1 MGESPSAYQFGPF
14 QLHVARRR
22 LLRDGEPVALAPK
35 ALETLLAL
43 VEQRDRV
50 LTKDELLQ
58 RIWGDTVVEE
68 GGLARNISVLRK
80 ALGESPDDHR
90 YIVTVPGRGYRFVA
104 DAALVSELTEDEPAP
119 ATGNVPGNDAPA
131 PAGAAWPW
139 RRWLFAVAVVLAAGA
154 LMYSLRL
161 RRAIA
166 TGRPQ
171 ITALAVLPLENLSG
185 DPSQEYFADGMTEA
199 LITNLAYIRAVR
211 VVSRTSVMRFKGAAR
226 SLPEIARALDVDG
239 VVEGSVQR
247 SGARVRINVQLIH
260 APTDTHLWARQYE
273 RELTDVLKLQ
283 ADVARAVVEEIQVQI
298 TAEERARLD
307 SAGAVNVGAYQEYLL
322 GQHYLWRLNEED
334 LTRAISHFDE
344 AIRLDPAYAAAHAG
358 LSHAWWWRGIWGA
371 KTLKQVEA
379 PSRAAARTA
388 LQLDGELAEAH
399 VSLGR
404 IAFGYDWD
412 FSAAQKH
419 FRRALDI
426 DPNNRDAH
434 YFHGMLFMALGRFDE
449 AIDHMERA
457 ERLDPLSPAVQ
468 SGFGRVLYRARRF
481 DEAIVHLNEAI
492 ELEPQTPGSYQRL
505 ADVYEEMGRYDEA
518 LGLHG
523 KEDMLLGRPAGES
536 LAVARINARMGKPM
550 EARRILRARRST
562 HWPWFESATV
572 YAALGD
578 KDEAFQSLARMFEER
593 DGLNFV
599 KTDPRFDSLHADP
612 RWQALLRRMNYPSDA
627 DRTEST
633 AVRDA
638 QPTGSK

>member
-1 MGESPSAYQFGPF
+1 MGESRSTYRFGPF
-14 QLHVARRR
+14 SLQVDRRR
-22 LLRDGEPVALAPK
+22 LLRDGEPVALSPK

-68 GGLARNISVLRK
+68 GGLTRNISVLRK

-104 DAALVSELTEDEPAP
+104 DAAHVSEVDQDDLAPPAP
-119 ATGNVPGNDAPA
+119 AAEPGPA
-131 PAGAAWPW
+131 PAAAGWPW
-139 RRWLFAVAVVLAAGA
+139 RRMVLGAAAALVVAA
-154 LMYSLRL
+154 LVYAMRSP
-161 RRAIA
+161 RASA
-166 TGRPQ
+166 TVRPP
-171 ITALAVLPLENLSG
+171 ITALAVLPLNNLSG

-199 LITNLAYIRAVR
+199 LIANLAHIRAVR

-226 SLPEIARALDVDG
+226 SLPEIARALGVDAI
-239 VVEGSVQR
+239 VEGSVQR
-247 SGARVRINVQLIH
+247 SGARVRINVQLVH

-298 TAEERARLD
+298 TAEERARLV

-358 LSHAWWWRGIWGA
+358 LSHAWWWRGIRGE
-371 KTLKQVEA
+371 KITLKQVEA

-399 VSLGR
+399 VSMGR

-434 YFHGMLFMALGRFDE
+434 FFHGMLFMALGRFDE

-481 DEAIVHLNEAI
+481 DEAIVHLNDAI
-492 ELEPQTPGSYQRL
+492 ELEPQTPGTYNRL

-518 LGLHG
+518 LDLHG
-523 KEDMLLGRPAGES
+523 KEDTLLGRPAGAS
-536 LAVARINARMGKPM
+536 PAIARIYARMGKPT
-550 EARRILRARRST
+550 EARRILRAQRT
-562 HWPWFESATV
+562 GNLPWFESASI

-578 KDEAFQSLARMFEER
+578 KDEAFHSLDRMFEER
-593 DGLNFV
+593 DGLNYI

-612 RWQALLRRMNYPSDA
+612 RWQVLLRRMNFPPDA
-627 DRTEST
+627 S
-633 AVRDA
+633 
-638 QPTGSK
+638 